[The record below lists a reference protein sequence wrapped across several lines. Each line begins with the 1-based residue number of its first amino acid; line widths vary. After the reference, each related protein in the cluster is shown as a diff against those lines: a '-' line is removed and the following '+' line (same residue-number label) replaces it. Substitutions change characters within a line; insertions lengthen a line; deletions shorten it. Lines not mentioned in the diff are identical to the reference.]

1 MEIKKKLV
9 PNFSSR
15 EGHKIEMVVVHISAG
30 SLDSMTSWFMNP
42 ASQAS
47 SHYGLGKDSTVI
59 CYVEEQNKAWHAGV
73 IYKPTAKIVKQN
85 GTLNP
90 NFYSIGIE
98 CEGTD
103 LKNAPEAQR
112 KALYSLISDIC
123 KRNGLPINRDT
134 IVGHYEIATK
144 TRVNDPSTDK
154 TIMDKIVE
162 NVKILNGVDEM
173 VPLMVPKSKV
183 GIISKFLNNL

>member
-1 MEIKKKLV
+1 MEIKKS

-15 EGHKIEMVVVHISAG
+15 EGHKIEMIVVHISAG
-30 SLDSMTSWFMNP
+30 SLDSMTSWFMNT

-47 SHYGLGKDSTVI
+47 SHYAVGKNGTVI
-59 CYVEEQNKAWHAGV
+59 CYVEEKDKAWHAGRV
-73 IYKPTAKIVKQN
+73 DSPTAKKVQQKT
-85 GTLNP
+85 GLNP
-90 NFYSIGIE
+90 NLYSVGIE
-98 CEGTD
+98 CEGFD
-103 LKNAPEAQR
+103 LKDAPEAQR

-123 KRNGLPINRDT
+123 KRNDLPINRDT

-144 TRVNDPSTDK
+144 TRINDPSTDK